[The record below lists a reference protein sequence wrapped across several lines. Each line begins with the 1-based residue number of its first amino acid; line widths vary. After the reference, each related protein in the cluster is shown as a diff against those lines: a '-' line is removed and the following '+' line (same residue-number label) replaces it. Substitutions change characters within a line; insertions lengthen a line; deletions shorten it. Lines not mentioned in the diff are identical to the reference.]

1 MGRRARVFDWSA
13 TPLGAAETWPQSL
26 RTAICLMLQAR
37 QPMFVAWGAELT
49 LLYNDDYATVLG
61 SKHPR
66 ALGQAFEAAW
76 SDIWPQ
82 FGPIVQ
88 RVLGGEALSFEDLPI
103 PMRRN
108 GYPEDT
114 WFSFSYTPLRDE
126 EGRIT
131 GMFCACIETTAKVRG
146 EQALRDSEAKLEAL
160 VAARTAELDRVW
172 RHSRDLLVVLGADG
186 IFRAVSPA
194 WTTVL
199 GHQPAEVVGHSFL
212 DFTWPEDA
220 GRARAALER
229 AAGRDDLI
237 NFEHRNRHKDG
248 TPRWISWSTST
259 EGDLIYAYGRHITV
273 EKEQAEILRRT
284 EARLRQAQ
292 KMEAIGQLTG
302 GLAHDFNN
310 LMLGI
315 TGSLELLR
323 SRVAQG
329 RTLGLDRYVDGA
341 LGAAD
346 RAASLTHRLLA
357 FSRQQTLDPKPIQ
370 VNPLVVSMEELIQ
383 RTVGP
388 EIEVG
393 TRLDPDAWP
402 ILCDPNQLE
411 NALLNLCINARDAM
425 PGGGKLLIETLN
437 LRLDEDSATERN
449 MPAGQYVTICVVD
462 TGTGMTPEVKAR
474 AFDPFFTTKPTGQGT
489 GLGLSMVYG
498 FVQQSGGHVHIM
510 SALGE
515 GTTICLHLP
524 RYRGDVAAEVVE
536 QRPAPAAR
544 AEAGLTVLVVDDEP
558 IIRMLVTEVLNEL
571 GYAAI
576 EAPDGAS
583 GLEVL
588 RSGARIDLLV
598 SDIGLPGGMNGRQM
612 VDIARQSRP
621 DLKVLFITGYAEQA
635 LLGDRRLEPG
645 MQVMTKP
652 FALDAMAQR
661 IKDMLAQA

>member
-1 MGRRARVFDWSA
+1 
-13 TPLGAAETWPQSL
+13 
-26 RTAICLMLQAR
+26 MLQAK
-37 QPMFVAWGAELT
+37 QAMFVAWGTELT

-61 SKHPR
+61 SKHPH
-66 ALGQAFEAAW
+66 ALGQAFATAW

-108 GYPEDT
+108 GYAEDT
-114 WFSFSYTPLRDE
+114 WFSFSYTPLRNE
-126 EGRIT
+126 EGGIA
-131 GMFCACIETTAKVRG
+131 GLFCACIETTAKVRG
-146 EQALRDSEAKLEAL
+146 EQALRESEAKLEAL

-172 RHSRDLLVVLGADG
+172 RNSRDLLVVVGADG

-194 WTTVL
+194 WEAVL
-199 GHQPAEVVGHSFL
+199 GYEPAEVVGRSFL
-212 DFTWPEDA
+212 DFIWPEDA
-220 GRARAALER
+220 ERTRSALDR

-237 NFEHRNRHKDG
+237 NFEQRNRHKDG
-248 TPRWISWSTST
+248 TPRWISWSTSV
-259 EGDLIYAYGRHITV
+259 EGDLVYAYGRHITM

-284 EARLRQAQ
+284 EERLRQAQ

-323 SRVAQG
+323 TRVSQG
-329 RTLGLDRYVDGA
+329 RTLGLDRYIDGA

-370 VNPLVVSMEELIQ
+370 VNPLVVGMEELLR

-388 EIEVG
+388 EIEVQ
-393 TRLDPDAWP
+393 TQLDAGVWP

-425 PGGGKLLIETLN
+425 PGGGELVIETFN
-437 LRLDEDSATERN
+437 VQLDEGGAAERN

-498 FVQQSGGHVHIM
+498 FVQQSGGHVHIL
-510 SALGE
+510 SAPGQ
-515 GTTICLHLP
+515 GTSICLHLP
-524 RYRGDVAAEVVE
+524 RYRGNVEAEVPE
-536 QRPAPAAR
+536 EREAPVAQ
-544 AEAGLTVLVVDDEP
+544 AEAGLTVLVVDDERT
-558 IIRMLVTEVLNEL
+558 IRMLVAEVLNDL

-588 RSGARIDLLV
+588 RSRARVDLLV

-612 VDIARQSRP
+612 ADVARQLRP
-621 DLKVLFITGYAEQA
+621 NLKVLFITGYAEQA
-635 LLGDRRLEPG
+635 LLGDGRLEPG

-652 FALDAMAQR
+652 FALAAMAQR
-661 IKDMLAQA
+661 IKEMLLQA